1 MLCQSPIVQGDF
13 VHGCGQCL
21 PCRYNKRRVWTHRI
35 MLEQSLWENNAFVTL
50 TYSDE
55 KLPVGGTLVPS
66 HLSLFL
72 KRLRYAI
79 APERIRFFGVGEY
92 GDQSE
97 RPHYHLA
104 LFNYRTCERGRTDH
118 NAIMRRGG
126 CCNQCDLISREWGL
140 GGVDVGL
147 LEPSSAAYVCGYVA
161 KKWTDKDDFRLNGRH
176 PEFARMS
183 KRPGLGAGVMDE
195 VASTLLALPNF
206 DSLVDVP
213 TALSHGK
220 RTLPLGNYLVR
231 RLRTRVGREP
241 NCPQAKREEI
251 QAEMSPLRIAAKTLT
266 PDGKDRSKITAQLL
280 TEVNEGKLK
289 QIDGKYRRRPN
300 KGSL

>member
-1 MLCQSPIVQGDF
+1 
-13 VHGCGQCL
+13 
-21 PCRYNKRRVWTHRI
+21 
-35 MLEQSLWENNAFVTL
+35 VTL
-50 TYSDE
+50 TYADE
-55 KLPVGGTLVPS
+55 NLPAGGTLVPA

-72 KRLRYAI
+72 KRLRYAL
-79 APERIRFFGVGEY
+79 APERIRFFAVGEY

-104 LFNYRTCERGRTDH
+104 LFNYRTCERGRTDYD
-118 NAIMRRGG
+118 AINRRGR
-126 CCNQCDLISREWGL
+126 CCDQCEVIRREWGYGAVDL
-140 GGVDVGL
+140 GQ
-147 LEPSSAAYVCGYVA
+147 LEPNSAAYVCGYVA
-161 KKWTDKDDFRLNGRH
+161 KKWTDKDDFRLKGCH

-206 DSLVDVP
+206 DSMVDVP

-220 RTLPLGNYLVR
+220 RILPLGNYLTR
-231 RLRTRVGREP
+231 RLRTRVGRQP

-251 QAEMSPLRIAAKTLT
+251 QNQMQPLREAAKAFT

-289 QIDGKYRRRPN
+289 QIQNSYRRRPN

>member
-1 MLCQSPIVQGDF
+1 
-13 VHGCGQCL
+13 
-21 PCRYNKRRVWTHRI
+21 
-35 MLEQSLWENNAFVTL
+35 MLEQSLWEHNAFLTL

-55 KLPVGGTLVPS
+55 HLPEGGTLVPS

-72 KRLRYAI
+72 KRFRYAI
-79 APERIRFFGVGEY
+79 APERIRFFAVGEY

-126 CCNQCDLISREWGL
+126 CCNQCDLILREWGL
-140 GGVDVGL
+140 GGVDLGL

-289 QIDGKYRRRPN
+289 QIEGKYRRRPN